1 MSAAEKAL
9 QKVLGYT
16 FADSALLTLALTHR
30 SVDGVRNNER
40 LEFLGDSILSAI
52 IGECVFEKFPDARE
66 GALSR
71 MRSSLVNGSSLA
83 AVAIELGLSEY
94 LILGPGE
101 LKSGGRRRESTLEDA
116 IEAIIGAIFQD
127 SGYSDCQRV
136 VLFWFSSRLDKLAAD
151 DNVKDNKS
159 KLQELLQSKKIP
171 LPQYEIVAIDG
182 KSHDQS
188 FTIACRI
195 DSENGSYTGTAPSR
209 RQAEQI
215 AAGKAFAHLSSE

>member
-1 MSAAEKAL
+1 MSAAEKIL

-40 LEFLGDSILSAI
+40 LEFLGDSILSTI
-52 IGECVFEKFPDARE
+52 IGEYVFEKFPDARE

-71 MRSSLVNGSSLA
+71 MRSSLVNGVSLA
-83 AVAIELGLSEY
+83 TVAKEFGLSEY

-116 IEAIIGAIFQD
+116 IEAIIGAIYQD

-136 VLFWFSSRLDKLAAD
+136 VLLWFRSRLDKLTAD

-159 KLQELLQSKKIP
+159 KLQELLQFRKVP

-195 DSENGSYTGTAPSR
+195 DSKDEAYTGKAQSR

>member
-1 MSAAEKAL
+1 MSAAEKTL

-16 FADSALLTLALTHR
+16 FADSSLLTLALTHR

-40 LEFLGDSILSAI
+40 LEFLGDSVLSTI
-52 IGECVFEKFPDARE
+52 IGECVFEKFPDVRE
-66 GALSR
+66 GVLSR
-71 MRSSLVNGSSLA
+71 MRSSLVNGTSLA
-83 AVAIELGLSEY
+83 AVAKEFGLSEY

-116 IEAIIGAIFQD
+116 IEAIIGAIYQD
-127 SGYSDCQRV
+127 SGYSDCRSV
-136 VLFWFSSRLDKLAAD
+136 VLSWFHSRLDKLTAED
-151 DNVKDNKS
+151 DAKDNKS

-188 FTIACRI
+188 FTIACSI
-195 DSENGSYTGTAPSR
+195 DAEGGPYTGTAQSR

>member
-1 MSAAEKAL
+1 MSTAEKAL

-16 FADSALLTLALTHR
+16 FADSSLLTLSLTHR
-30 SVDGVRNNER
+30 SVDGARNNER
-40 LEFLGDSILSAI
+40 LEFLGDSVLSTI
-52 IGECVFEKFPDARE
+52 IGEYVFEKFPDARE

-83 AVAIELGLSEY
+83 AVAREFGLSDY

-116 IEAIIGAIFQD
+116 IEAVIGAIYQD
-127 SGYSDCQRV
+127 SGYSECRRV
-136 VLFWFSSRLDKLAAD
+136 VLSWFGSRLDKLAAD

-159 KLQELLQSKKIP
+159 RLQEFLQSKKTP
-171 LPQYEIVAIDG
+171 LPRYEIVSIDG

-188 FTIACRI
+188 FTVACCI
-195 DSENGSYTGTAPSR
+195 ESEDESYTGKAQSR

-215 AAGKAFAHLSSE
+215 AAGKAFAYLSSK

>member
-16 FADSALLTLALTHR
+16 FADSSLLTLALTHR
-30 SVDGVRNNER
+30 SVDGARNNER
-40 LEFLGDSILSAI
+40 LEFLGDSVLSTI
-52 IGECVFEKFPDARE
+52 IGECVFEKFPDVRE
-66 GALSR
+66 GVLSR
-71 MRSSLVNGSSLA
+71 MRSSLVNGTSLA
-83 AVAIELGLSEY
+83 TVAKEFGLSEY

-116 IEAIIGAIFQD
+116 IEAIIGAIYQD
-127 SGYSDCQRV
+127 SGYSDCRRV
-136 VLFWFSSRLDKLAAD
+136 VLSWFGSRLDKLTAD

-171 LPQYEIVAIDG
+171 LPQYEIVSIDG

-188 FTIACRI
+188 FTIACRV
-195 DSENGSYTGTAPSR
+195 DSEDEPYTGRAQSR

-215 AAGKAFAHLSSE
+215 AAGKAFAHLSSK